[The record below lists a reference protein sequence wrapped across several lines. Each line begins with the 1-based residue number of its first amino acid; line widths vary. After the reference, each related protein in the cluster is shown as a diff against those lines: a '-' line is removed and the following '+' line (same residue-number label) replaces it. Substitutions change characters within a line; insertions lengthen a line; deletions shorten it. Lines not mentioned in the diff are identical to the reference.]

1 MLNERYIGS
10 NKITLQRAKFDF
22 AKIKEKKIRI
32 KMGKLKM
39 EKEYKII

>member
-22 AKIKEKKIRI
+22 AKIKEKKDQN
-32 KMGKLKM
+32 KDGQAENGKRV
-39 EKEYKII
+39 